1 MVGQSALEISKLFSK
16 VFLYVGGFFKDFTKE
31 L

>member
-1 MVGQSALEISKLFSK
+1 MVGQSILEISELFSK
-16 VFLYVGGFFKDFTKE
+16 VFLDLGGFFKDFTKE